1 MAIFSKGKYSLMVSD
16 RSGLAYPYREMVREW
31 TGMWVHISEYE
42 SKQPQLFPKPKGAD
56 PQALEHPRPAR
67 TEFYTPTILP
77 SNPFTTSVGATVTVT
92 QDDHGRSTGDAVR
105 FRNIIKPAGDVE
117 ASVFMMETTLAT
129 DITDSATTLTLT
141 DASNFPTAGY
151 IVIDEANN
159 DNETIEYTGKSG
171 NDLTGLTRGTGA
183 PTYNLAQLATTAS
196 AHSAGDSVAGTYSI
210 TKVDDD
216 SYTFPLVTS
225 ATVVQA
231 GGGFEG
237 FAGPVNTRA

>member
-16 RSGLAYPYREMVREW
+16 RSGLSYPYREMVREW
-31 TGMWVHISEYE
+31 TGMWVHMSEYE
-42 SKQPQLFPKPKGAD
+42 AKQPQLFPKPRGAD

-77 SNPFTTSVGATVTVT
+77 NNPFTTSVGATVTVT

-117 ASVFMMETTLAT
+117 ASIFMMETTLAA
-129 DITDSATTLTLT
+129 DITDSATSLTLT

-159 DNETIEYTGKSG
+159 DNETIQYTGKST
-171 NDLTGLTRGTGA
+171 NTLTGLTRGTGA
-183 PTYNLAQLATTAS
+183 PTYNLTTLTTTAS
-196 AHSAGDSVAGTYSI
+196 AHSAGATVAGTYSI

-225 ATVVQA
+225 ATVAQA